1 MRKSRLYIDGGQ
13 YLDMQTV
20 TGSARIK
27 LLSGY
32 GNEFFFDP
40 NGEKYEDATDAS
52 EFDPE
57 TLGFHRGRL
66 TKTLLKLIDRW
77 RHLETQEFKGEHRH
91 PDERAILFD
100 NGDFKYFVSIE
111 KIHSL
116 AGGYSLAIT
125 SQWKT
130 AAHPEEEQYR
140 FRACIDRAGLEQ
152 LKSLIE
158 RELSK

>member
-1 MRKSRLYIDGGQ
+1 MGQASLRIDGQ
-13 YLDMQTV
+13 RLDIHTV
-20 TGSARIK
+20 PGSARMK
-27 LLSGY
+27 VQTGT
-32 GNEFFFDP
+32 GQEFFFDP
-40 NGEKYEDATDAS
+40 DRQRYSVAKDAS
-52 EFDPE
+52 EFNLQSIGID
-57 TLGFHRGRL
+57 RARL
-66 TKTLLKLIDRW
+66 NAELLKIDALR
-77 RHLETQEFKGEHRH
+77 RLEVREFNAGTHSG
-91 PDERAILFD
+91 ERAILFD

-152 LKSLIE
+152 LQSLIE
-158 RELSK
+158 RVLSQ

>member
-1 MRKSRLYIDGGQ
+1 MGQASLRIDGQ
-13 YLDMQTV
+13 RLDIHTV
-20 TGSARIK
+20 PGSARMK
-27 LLSGY
+27 VQTSTGQ
-32 GNEFFFDP
+32 EFFFDP
-40 NGEKYEDATDAS
+40 DRQRYSVAKDAA
-52 EFDPE
+52 EFNPQSSGIDSD
-57 TLGFHRGRL
+57 RL
-66 TKTLLKLIDRW
+66 TAELLKIDALR
-77 RHLETQEFKGEHRH
+77 RLEVQEFNAGKTNPG
-91 PDERAILFD
+91 ERAILFD

-111 KIHSL
+111 KIDSL

-158 RELSK
+158 RELSQ

>member
-1 MRKSRLYIDGGQ
+1 MGHASLRIDGQ
-13 YLDMQTV
+13 RLDIHTV
-20 TGSARIK
+20 PGSARMK
-27 LLSGY
+27 VQTSTGQ
-32 GNEFFFDP
+32 EFFFDP
-40 NGEKYEDATDAS
+40 DRQRYSDAKDAS
-52 EFDPE
+52 EFNLQS
-57 TLGFHRGRL
+57 LGIDRDRL
-66 TKTLLKLIDRW
+66 SADLLKIDALR
-77 RHLETQEFKGEHRH
+77 RLEVQEFNTVKTNPG
-91 PDERAILFD
+91 ERAILFD

-158 RELSK
+158 RVLSQ

>member
-1 MRKSRLYIDGGQ
+1 MGHASLRIDGQ
-13 YLDMQTV
+13 RLDIHTV
-20 TGSARIK
+20 PGSARMK
-27 LLSGY
+27 VQTGT
-32 GNEFFFDP
+32 GQEFIFDP
-40 NGEKYEDATDAS
+40 DRQRYFDAQDAL
-52 EFDPE
+52 EFKPQSSGID
-57 TLGFHRGRL
+57 RDRL
-66 TKTLLKLIDRW
+66 TAELLKIDALR
-77 RHLETQEFKGEHRH
+77 RLEVQEFNTGKTNPG
-91 PDERAILFD
+91 ERATLFD

-152 LKSLIE
+152 LKSLID
-158 RELSK
+158 RELSQ

>member
-1 MRKSRLYIDGGQ
+1 MGQASLRIDGQ
-13 YLDMQTV
+13 RLDIHTV
-20 TGSARIK
+20 PGSARMK
-27 LLSGY
+27 VQTGT
-32 GNEFFFDP
+32 GQEFFFDP
-40 NGEKYEDATDAS
+40 DRQRYSVAKDAS
-52 EFDPE
+52 EFNLQS
-57 TLGFHRGRL
+57 LGIDRDRL
-66 TKTLLKLIDRW
+66 SQKLLKIDALR
-77 RHLETQEFKGEHRH
+77 RLEVREFNTGTHSG
-91 PDERAILFD
+91 ERAILFD

-111 KIHSL
+111 KIRSL

-158 RELSK
+158 RVLSQ